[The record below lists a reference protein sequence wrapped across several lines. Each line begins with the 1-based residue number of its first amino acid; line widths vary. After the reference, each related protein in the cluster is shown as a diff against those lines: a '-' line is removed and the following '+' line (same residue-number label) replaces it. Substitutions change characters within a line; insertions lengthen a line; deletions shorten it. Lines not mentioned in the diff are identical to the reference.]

1 MTNDRA
7 KSFPQTQTAPDEL
20 PSPDTK
26 RWTARRKAGVLEAV
40 LSGVISLEEACHRYD
55 LSIGEF
61 VSWRNAMQGHGV
73 QGLLQ
78 KSHYIQSK
86 SPRRGDHTTTSQA
99 DNRGCPTIGQ
109 NS

>member
-7 KSFPQTQTAPDEL
+7 KSFPRTQTAPDAL

-40 LSGVISLEEACHRYD
+40 RSGVISLEEACDRYD

-86 SPRRGDHTTTSQA
+86 YHPRGDRTSTSQT
-99 DNRGCPTIGQ
+99 DN
-109 NS
+109 